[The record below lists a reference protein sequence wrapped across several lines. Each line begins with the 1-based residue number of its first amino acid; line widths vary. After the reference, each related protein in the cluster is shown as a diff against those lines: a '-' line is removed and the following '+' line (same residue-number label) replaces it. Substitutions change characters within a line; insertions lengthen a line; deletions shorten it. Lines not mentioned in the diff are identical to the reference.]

1 MSLEAAIAAHRFGLG
16 ARPGEIDTA
25 STAPKAWLLKQ
36 LDSPPEQPVPI
47 DGGDPFKS
55 SGDLVADL
63 LEYRKG
69 VQASKM
75 QATADKPAPDPV
87 KEFFKTRV
95 TQYTREMAG
104 RFAVGFT
111 TQKPFAE
118 RLVWF
123 WSNHFVVS
131 ALNPAAIT
139 FVGAFEREAIR
150 PNIAGK
156 FEDMLLASTRHPAMQ
171 LYLDNAQSIGPDSIA
186 GRIVGKGLNENLG
199 RELMELHTLGV
210 DGGYTQADVIA
221 LAKILTGW
229 SIDRQGGEGNGFR
242 YYPARHEPGDIV
254 LRGKTY
260 NGGEDAG
267 VQALKDLA
275 HDPATA
281 RHIAKKFAVAFIAD
295 NPPQASVDRLAKNF
309 TQTNGD
315 LRALA
320 ETAVYDPVAWKPGS
334 GKMRSPVEYTT
345 AAMRLVGWP
354 HGNDKADQNKQ
365 VQGVMAATRMMGEF
379 PLAAPSPK
387 GWPDE
392 SDAWDGADALLNRIQ
407 WAKELGNRIPASV
420 DTMSIA
426 EMGMGAL
433 LQTDTRAA
441 IKSTANAGEAMALLI
456 SSPEFQRR

>member
-1 MSLEAAIAAHRFGLG
+1 
-16 ARPGEIDTA
+16 
-25 STAPKAWLLKQ
+25 
-36 LDSPPEQPVPI
+36 
-47 DGGDPFKS
+47 
-55 SGDLVADL
+55 
-63 LEYRKG
+63 
-69 VQASKM
+69 
-75 QATADKPAPDPV
+75 
-87 KEFFKTRV
+87 
-95 TQYTREMAG
+95 
-104 RFAVGFT
+104 
-111 TQKPFAE
+111 
-118 RLVWF
+118 
-123 WSNHFVVS
+123 
-131 ALNPAAIT
+131 
-139 FVGAFEREAIR
+139 
-150 PNIAGK
+150 
-156 FEDMLLASTRHPAMQ
+156 
-171 LYLDNAQSIGPDSIA
+171 
-186 GRIVGKGLNENLG
+186 
-199 RELMELHTLGV
+199 
-210 DGGYTQADVIA
+210 
-221 LAKILTGW
+221 
-229 SIDRQGGEGNGFR
+229 
-242 YYPARHEPGDIV
+242 V

-320 ETAVYDPVAWKPGS
+320 ETAVYDPAAWTPGS

-387 GWPDE
+387 GWPDN